1 MKPQP
6 RTAIAVDT
14 TWPKEKLM
22 VQSTEFPNGDKK
34 EYNSGMNKPELLP
47 SNHPLVLAMRYQ
59 LAENE
64 FKGSKSALRQA
75 KAILRR
81 CVR

>member
-6 RTAIAVDT
+6 RTLAVT
-14 TWPKEKLM
+14 HTAL
-22 VQSTEFPNGDKK
+22 PNGDVIN
-34 EYNSGMNKPELLP
+34 YAHGMPKPELLP

-59 LAENE
+59 RAENE